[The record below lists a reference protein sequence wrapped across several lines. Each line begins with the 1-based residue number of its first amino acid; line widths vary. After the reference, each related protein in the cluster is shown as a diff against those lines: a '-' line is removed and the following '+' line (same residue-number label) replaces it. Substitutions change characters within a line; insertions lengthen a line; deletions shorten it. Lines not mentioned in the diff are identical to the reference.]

1 MHILPL
7 PQISLLII
15 IPQLLLVTFALRLL
29 PAVVRAVAQIIV
41 RAGNA
46 VAFPS
51 PAGSVHVGFAS
62 LLLLLLLLGRVVAGA
77 RGAEIGP
84 FACAVGL
91 LLAGAGVGALFLRL
105 RLLLLLLMPLL
116 LLFLAFGVGGGGF
129 FVRLYLE

>member
-1 MHILPL
+1 MHISPL

-29 PAVVRAVAQIIV
+29 PVVRAVAQIIV

-46 VAFPS
+46 VALPS
-51 PAGSVHVGFAS
+51 PAGSVHAGFAS
-62 LLLLLLLLGRVVAGA
+62 LLLLLLLGRVVTGA

-84 FACAVGL
+84 FACPVVL
-91 LLAGAGVGALFLRL
+91 LFAGAGIGALFL
-105 RLLLLLLMPLL
+105 RLLLLLLLLPL

>member
-1 MHILPL
+1 M
-7 PQISLLII
+7 
-15 IPQLLLVTFALRLL
+15 
-29 PAVVRAVAQIIV
+29 AQIIV

-84 FACAVGL
+84 FACPVVGL
-91 LLAGAGVGALFLRL
+91 FAGAGVGALFLRL
-105 RLLLLLLMPLL
+105 LLPLL
-116 LLFLAFGVGGGGF
+116 LLFLAPGVGGGGF
-129 FVRLYLE
+129 LVRLYLEELWLG

>member
-1 MHILPL
+1 MHKSPL

-29 PAVVRAVAQIIV
+29 LPVVRAVAQIIV

-62 LLLLLLLLGRVVAGA
+62 LLLLLLLGRIVAGA
-77 RGAEIGP
+77 RGAEVGP
-84 FACAVGL
+84 FACAVVL
-91 LLAGAGVGALFLRL
+91 LIAGAGVGALFLRL
-105 RLLLLLLMPLL
+105 LLLLLLPL